1 VKALTSL
8 LVAAAVMLSGVV
20 IEAGSITTARDPL
33 RGRSAVLM
41 STPISIGGF
50 VQRATANSVAHESA
64 VTHESMEMME
74 IDKANVIDDAT
85 IYRL

>member
-1 VKALTSL
+1 MKALTSL

>member
-1 VKALTSL
+1 MKAFTSL

-33 RGRSAVLM
+33 RGGSAVLM
-41 STPISIGGF
+41 PTPISVGGF
-50 VQRATANSVAHESA
+50 VQRATANSVVHESA
-64 VTHESMEMME
+64 ITHESMEMTE
-74 IDKANVIDDAT
+74 IDKANGIDDAT